1 MVDNCKSG
9 TILFP
14 RTETSLNFQ
23 KYLNFIQAKFKHLS
37 AVLETGLN
45 IFFLLL
51 LKVASFRILDARYA
65 YEFKGGHIRGAENFG
80 KWNEDNFKEAFLPET
95 LGPKHLEVLR
105 RDSPPSSFDAKR
117 NILIFHCEF
126 SSVRGP
132 TLLRHLRKM

>member
-1 MVDNCKSG
+1 MV
-9 TILFP
+9 
-14 RTETSLNFQ
+14 TENNFAQSLNPV
-23 KYLNFIQAKFKHLS
+23 LTHLFILP
-37 AVLETGLN
+37 
-45 IFFLLL
+45 
-51 LKVASFRILDARYA
+51 LKVASFRILDARYS